1 MRGLPDHHWEILTFF
16 WGFHDSPRSSAALPS
31 GVPRSFS
38 LLLWLTSAVFLCAER
53 VPAPRSEILFEAPNN
68 QNQQTTTP
76 ESKPQSVEQIAKL
89 SRRSA
94 VVIRHGGRAGG
105 EGGTGS
111 GFVISESGLIAT
123 CAHVIGESRPLTVH
137 FDDGSKHKVTSIHAW
152 DAKLDLAILQ
162 IDLRGR
168 TVEPLRLAPADTIS
182 QGTEIV
188 AIGAPHGLEFSV
200 VKGVISALRDFDGRA
215 LLQVA
220 IPVEPGNSGGPL
232 LDRQGEVHGLL
243 TMKSAVTDNLGFAV
257 PVGALHRLLA
267 NPNSVPMEKWLTI
280 GSLDPKRWRILMGAN
295 WKQRAGRITVS
306 SPGDGFGGRSLC
318 LSQREAPGLPYEIS
332 VEAKLDD
339 EAGAAGLVFESDGGN
354 RHYGFYPSS
363 GSLRLTRFDG
373 PDVFSWNILK
383 QLKSDAYQ
391 PGEWNRLRVRIEEK
405 AISCFV
411 NGEKVIQLE
420 DNFLRGGHAGLA
432 KFRQTEATFRNFRIG
447 PDLAE
452 EKPPKELVIAIEKQV
467 NRLKKNPD
475 NENTVDRLSKNA
487 DLVRPLLRREVENLR
502 ARADRLEKKSRE
514 IHRRSIIDQIITSL
528 QGDDN
533 QGLFHAALLIAQMD
547 NPELRVG
554 DYHVELDR
562 MAAEIAGTITK
573 KANLP
578 EKVSA
583 IGNYLFKNNGFHGSR
598 SDYYNRSNSYLNEV
612 IDDREGI
619 PITLSLLFME
629 LARLVGVKMHGLP
642 LPGHFATCYEFDGKR
657 IIIDPFDG
665 GTVMKSETADALL
678 SDAGM
683 QIDSSRMETATPRDI
698 VCRML
703 RNLQTIAIE
712 EKAFPDAL
720 DYVDTVVRIQ
730 PNSAQDRLN
739 RALLSLQI
747 DQPGRAKTDLQWILD
762 NKPEGIH
769 LGRIRDLMTRLE

>member
-1 MRGLPDHHWEILTFF
+1 
-16 WGFHDSPRSSAALPS
+16 
-31 GVPRSFS
+31 VPRSLSF
-38 LLLWLTSAVFLCAER
+38 LLWLTSAVVLGAEQ
-53 VPAPRSEILFEAPNN
+53 VPAPSSKVLFEAPEE
-68 QNQQTTTP
+68 QTQQTTAS
-76 ESKPQSVEQIAKL
+76 ESRPQSVEQIAKL

-137 FDDGSKHKVTSIHAW
+137 FDDGSEHKVTSIHAW

-162 IDLRGR
+162 IDLSGK
-168 TVEPLRLAPADTIS
+168 TAEPLRLAPADTIS
-182 QGTEIV
+182 QGAEIV

-280 GSLDPKRWRILMGAN
+280 GSLDPNRWRILMGAN

-339 EAGAAGLVFESDGGN
+339 ESGAAGLVFESDGGN

-405 AISCFV
+405 TISCFV
-411 NGEKVIQLE
+411 NGKKVIQID
-420 DNFLRGGHAGLA
+420 DNILRGGHAGLA
-432 KFRQTEATFRNFRIG
+432 KFRQTEATFRSFRIG

-467 NRLKKNPD
+467 SRLKKNPD

-487 DLVRPLLRREVENLR
+487 DLVRPLLRREVESLR
-502 ARADRLEKKSRE
+502 ARADRLERKSRE
-514 IHRRSIIDQIITSL
+514 IHRRSITGQIITSL
-528 QGDDN
+528 QGDET

-547 NPELRVG
+547 NPELRVN
-554 DYHVELDR
+554 DYHAELER
-562 MAAEIAGTITK
+562 MAAEIAGAIEE
-573 KANLP
+573 KADLP

-629 LARLVGVKMHGLP
+629 LARLVGVEMHGLP
-642 LPGHFATCYEFDGKR
+642 LPGHFATCYESDGKR
-657 IIIDPFDG
+657 IIIDSFDG

-683 QIDSSRMETATPRDI
+683 QIDSSLMETATPREI

-720 DYVDTVVRIQ
+720 DYVDIVVQIQ

-747 DQPGRAKTDLQWILD
+747 DQPGRAKPDLQWILD
-762 NKPEGIH
+762 NQPEGIH
-769 LGRIRDLMTRLE
+769 LGRIRDLMSRLE